1 MQELR
6 SNRQTKV
13 QLSLNVLER
22 SVHAQ
27 FGLQV
32 RTRSRQALAPGAHVA
47 VSSVIIGYSNKVSA
61 LGDVSQQ
68 NR

>member
-1 MQELR
+1 MRELQ
-6 SNRQTKV
+6 SSGQTKV
-13 QLSLNVLER
+13 QRMLNVPER

-47 VSSVIIGYSNKVSA
+47 VSSVIIGYFNKVRTF
-61 LGDVSQQ
+61 LDESQLDG
-68 NR
+68 